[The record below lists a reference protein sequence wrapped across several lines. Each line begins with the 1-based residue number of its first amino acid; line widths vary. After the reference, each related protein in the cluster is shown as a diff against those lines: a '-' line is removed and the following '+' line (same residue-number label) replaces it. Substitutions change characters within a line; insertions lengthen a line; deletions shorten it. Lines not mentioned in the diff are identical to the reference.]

1 MRTIA
6 RGRDPEVAKLVRH
19 LAARRIAAEGNSR
32 IRAARVVVGGGA
44 GVDGVGHAATD
55 GAEEERLARR
65 DAHTLR
71 RDELRRCKPP
81 GPRVSAS
88 AAATACAMHARASPR
103 VQAHNGTSAAA
114 DCGCALRRPHEPSSA
129 TGRRVTPPELTSMS
143 SGRACSEATS
153 LLFYFFSVPHMAL
166 APHVRRRRALHLWP
180 FDGDTRVSVFLIS
193 PSPRALSHPL
203 GDMTTARRRACQQ
216 EGRATW
222 QTSRAWCR
230 PRLIETVRFPIQARA
245 RICELSQTLCSSML
259 LSLSMLMMCAR

>member
-143 SGRACSEATS
+143 SGRVCSEATS
-153 LLFYFFSVPHMAL
+153 LLFFFWLCGHGIGA
-166 APHVRRRRALHLWP
+166 ACE
-180 FDGDTRVSVFLIS
+180 
-193 PSPRALSHPL
+193 
-203 GDMTTARRRACQQ
+203 TA
-216 EGRATW
+216 
-222 QTSRAWCR
+222 
-230 PRLIETVRFPIQARA
+230 ARA
-245 RICELSQTLCSSML
+245 PFVAI
-259 LSLSMLMMCAR
+259 

>member
-81 GPRVSAS
+81 GPRCQPA
-88 AAATACAMHARASPR
+88 
-103 VQAHNGTSAAA
+103 
-114 DCGCALRRPHEPSSA
+114 RRPQP
-129 TGRRVTPPELTSMS
+129 
-143 SGRACSEATS
+143 
-153 LLFYFFSVPHMAL
+153 
-166 APHVRRRRALHLWP
+166 APC
-180 FDGDTRVSVFLIS
+180 TR
-193 PSPRALSHPL
+193 
-203 GDMTTARRRACQQ
+203 ARRRACKRTTVLAPLPTVDAPFA
-216 EGRATW
+216 GR
-222 QTSRAWCR
+222 TSLPR
-230 PRLIETVRFPIQARA
+230 PPAA
-245 RICELSQTLCSSML
+245 
-259 LSLSMLMMCAR
+259 A

>member
-81 GPRVSAS
+81 GPRGVSQRGGHS
-88 AAATACAMHARASPR
+88 LRHARAR
-103 VQAHNGTSAAA
+103 VA
-114 DCGCALRRPHEPSSA
+114 
-129 TGRRVTPPELTSMS
+129 
-143 SGRACSEATS
+143 
-153 LLFYFFSVPHMAL
+153 
-166 APHVRRRRALHLWP
+166 
-180 FDGDTRVSVFLIS
+180 
-193 PSPRALSHPL
+193 
-203 GDMTTARRRACQQ
+203 
-216 EGRATW
+216 
-222 QTSRAWCR
+222 
-230 PRLIETVRFPIQARA
+230 ARA
-245 RICELSQTLCSSML
+245 SAQRY
-259 LSLSMLMMCAR
+259 